1 VRTQHMDIGIDI
13 GNSNVT
19 LGFKDGSEW
28 KGMWRMPKVMEEPF
42 TYYRKRWIDELL
54 ESSYKIEH
62 ISSISIS
69 SVVPILTN
77 EIADVAKDVFG
88 QDPILVNSRA
98 SDKIKVNIHNPDEL
112 GVDLYAN
119 AVAAYDRYKQAAIIV
134 DFGTA
139 LTFTSIDKEGV
150 LQGVAIVPGLKTAMK
165 ALSGNTAQLPEVE
178 LQTPTSPIGKNT
190 SEAIR
195 SGILYGYVGLV
206 KHMLSETK
214 KALGGNARCIA
225 TGGLSKTLPL
235 LENDFDDIDVSLT
248 LEGTILI
255 GREIKAGA

>member
-1 VRTQHMDIGIDI
+1 MDIGIDI

-19 LGFKDGSEW
+19 LGFKEDDEW
-28 KGMWRMPKVMEEPF
+28 KGMWRMPKVVEEPF
-42 TYYRKRWIDELL
+42 TFYRKRWIDELL
-54 ESSYKIEH
+54 ESSYNIEH

-69 SVVPILTN
+69 SVVPTLTD
-77 EIADVAKDVFG
+77 EIAKVAKDVFG
-88 QDPILVNSRA
+88 QDPVIITTRSSGKILVN
-98 SDKIKVNIHNPDEL
+98 IYNPDEL

-119 AVAAYDRYKQAAIIV
+119 GVAAYNKYEQAVIIV

-139 LTFTSIDKEGV
+139 LTFTSIDESGV

-178 LQTPTSPIGKNT
+178 LQTPRNPIGKNT
-190 SEAIR
+190 GEAIR
-195 SGILYGYVGLV
+195 AGILYGYVGLV
-206 KHMLSETK
+206 KHMIAETRN
-214 KALGGNARCIA
+214 ALGGNAKCIA

-235 LENDFDDIDVSLT
+235 LESEFDDIDVSLT

-255 GREIKAGA
+255 GKEMKANRAGK

>member
-1 VRTQHMDIGIDI
+1 MDIGIDI
-13 GNSNVT
+13 GNTNVT
-19 LGFKDGSEW
+19 LGFKEGEEW
-28 KGMWRMPKVMEEPF
+28 KGMWRMPLVMEEPF
-42 TYYRKRWIDELL
+42 TFYRNRWIAELL

-69 SVVPILTN
+69 SVVPALTD
-77 EIADVAKDVFG
+77 EISNVAKDVFG
-88 QDPILVNSRA
+88 IAPFIIHTRV

-119 AVAAYDRYKQAAIIV
+119 GVAGYHRYKQSVIIV

-139 LTFTSIDKEGV
+139 LTFTTIDDDGV

-178 LQTPTSPIGKNT
+178 LQTPESPIGKNT
-190 SEAIR
+190 GEAIR

-206 KHMLSETK
+206 KHMLAETRQAIGSNPK
-214 KALGGNARCIA
+214 CIA

-235 LENDFDDIDVSLT
+235 LKDEFDDIDVSLT
-248 LEGTILI
+248 LEGIILI
-255 GREIKAGA
+255 GRERKAGL